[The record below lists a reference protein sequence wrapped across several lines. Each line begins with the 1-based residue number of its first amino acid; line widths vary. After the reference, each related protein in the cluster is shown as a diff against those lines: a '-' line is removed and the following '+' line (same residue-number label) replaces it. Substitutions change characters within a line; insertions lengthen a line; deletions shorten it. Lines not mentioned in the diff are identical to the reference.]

1 MGRRGAPPWSPPCVS
16 DVVCCIWI
24 YCFLVACTRHLFLF
38 LSLFPS
44 LISSFH
50 CVAFSLSLSLSLSL
64 FMSPRAYFSPLWS
77 SAAYASNDRPFQ
89 MLSPPMKSDY
99 FGLAARHSA
108 ENEKIISLTNSESLY
123 SSLNTWLRSP
133 ALLLAKIP
141 RSRLWLVE
149 KGTMNQRKG
158 RMGRKG

>member
-38 LSLFPS
+38 LSLS
-44 LISSFH
+44 LPHFFFSFL
-50 CVAFSLSLSLSLSL
+50 CFLSLSL

-89 MLSPPMKSDY
+89 ILSPPMKSDY

-149 KGTMNQRKG
+149 KGTMNQG
-158 RMGRKG
+158 RGEWEGRDKLLT

>member
-1 MGRRGAPPWSPPCVS
+1 MIYGEERSSPMV
-16 DVVCCIWI
+16 
-24 YCFLVACTRHLFLF
+24 
-38 LSLFPS
+38 PS
-44 LISSFH
+44 LCLRCSLLHMNILLLSGLYATPISLSH
-50 CVAFSLSLSLSLSL
+50 SLSLPHFFFSFLCFLSLSL

-77 SAAYASNDRPFQ
+77 SAAYASNYRPFQ
-89 MLSPPMKSDY
+89 ILSPPMKSDY

-141 RSRLWLVE
+141 RSRL
-149 KGTMNQRKG
+149 
-158 RMGRKG
+158 

>member
-1 MGRRGAPPWSPPCVS
+1 MIYGEERSSPMVPSLCLRCS
-16 DVVCCIWI
+16 LLHMNILLLSGLYATHI
-24 YCFLVACTRHLFLF
+24 SQS
-38 LSLFPS
+38 LSLS
-44 LISSFH
+44 LPYFFFFIP
-50 CVAFSLSLSLSLSL
+50 LLSLSLSL

-89 MLSPPMKSDY
+89 ILSPPMKSDY

-133 ALLLAKIP
+133 ALLLAKIS
-141 RSRLWLVE
+141 RSRL
-149 KGTMNQRKG
+149 
-158 RMGRKG
+158 